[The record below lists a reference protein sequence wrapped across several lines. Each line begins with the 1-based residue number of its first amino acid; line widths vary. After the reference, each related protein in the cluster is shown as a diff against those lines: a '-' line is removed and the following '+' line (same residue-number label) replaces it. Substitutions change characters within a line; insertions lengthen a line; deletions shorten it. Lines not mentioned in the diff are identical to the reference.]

1 MQSKEGRLLDEGE
14 STSKNKDNKIL
25 KRKCLPRDI
34 APVAELLVLFCVPG
48 GPATLS
54 FTRESD
60 VEGRRGL
67 TN

>member
-1 MQSKEGRLLDEGE
+1 
-14 STSKNKDNKIL
+14 L

-60 VEGRRGL
+60 VEGPYKL
-67 TN
+67 KNEIFEFEQLQMMKNSY